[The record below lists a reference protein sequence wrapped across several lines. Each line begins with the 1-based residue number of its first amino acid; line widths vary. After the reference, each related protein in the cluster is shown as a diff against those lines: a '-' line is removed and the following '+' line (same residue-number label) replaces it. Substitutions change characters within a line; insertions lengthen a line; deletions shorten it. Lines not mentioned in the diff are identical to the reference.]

1 MFEFSAGTKLPVANG
16 LAARAL
22 LGAGIVA
29 VGANGVVASENVGH
43 WGAMRS
49 LTSSNSF
56 EIGVDLKVLG
66 GRVLHEM
73 QQSDGDDENRQ
84 KQLKE
89 PILVQR
95 PCRDKHL
102 RRCLFDPRPRVFH
115 RSQSNLFFFF
125 YQFLGS
131 EIWKKDAA
139 KKWIFNVQYA
149 SPYPLSLPAF
159 VSRSFSL
166 ESDSHCGCVAFRF
179 SFLGWKRGNRLFGW
193 RSTPLS

>member
-1 MFEFSAGTKLPVANG
+1 MIIAELLAIPSSFANQNQEPNAFTKKKKDKTTTKIARQVNMFEFSGGTKLPVANG

-95 PCRDKHL
+95 HCRDKHL

-125 YQFLGS
+125 
-131 EIWKKDAA
+131 
-139 KKWIFNVQYA
+139 N
-149 SPYPLSLPAF
+149 
-159 VSRSFSL
+159 
-166 ESDSHCGCVAFRF
+166 
-179 SFLGWKRGNRLFGW
+179 
-193 RSTPLS
+193 